1 MNNFCRYFEP
11 PFFYFLKPFEGLKGR
26 PTFGGTSASKVMPTL
41 QQAPLRKEDALP
53 PMDESVVN
61 ELSQPNMPTF
71 QEFHAKV
78 LGENQNK
85 RRLGK

>member
-1 MNNFCRYFEP
+1 MP
-11 PFFYFLKPFEGLKGR
+11 SLKEE
-26 PTFGGTSASKVMPTL
+26 AS
-41 QQAPLRKEDALP
+41 LP

-85 RRLGK
+85 RRLGE